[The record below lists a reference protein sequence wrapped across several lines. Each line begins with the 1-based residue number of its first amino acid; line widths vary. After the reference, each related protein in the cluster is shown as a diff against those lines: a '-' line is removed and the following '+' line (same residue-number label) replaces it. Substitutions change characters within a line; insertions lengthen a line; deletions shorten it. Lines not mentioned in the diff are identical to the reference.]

1 MCLRACSN
9 RCYRR
14 YCAAVL
20 HWWGGEVIQKIWETS
35 NYADVKGLVLSHDV
49 GLRNASFW
57 IGKLLVVFP
66 VLLHVGHC
74 MGCTYVSHDVSRK
87 AISFVKIS
95 CCQSYAVKHFLL
107 SLLFGYPARWH
118 FHLKAQPL
126 KTHTHTH
133 KVSVCSGSKHLATQS
148 QRWYWSRSKYSSP
161 ATPTQNGHNWRDFG
175 VAILRQQ
182 LVVVSEDLI
191 IWNCNQYQYYQWYPI
206 GTPRL
211 HQYFLTDWIFDTW
224 NPWDSRFISTGHF
237 DDLFSQPTST

>member
-20 HWWGGEVIQKIWETS
+20 HWWGGEVIQKIW
-35 NYADVKGLVLSHDV
+35 GLPTMQMSRDLVFSHDV

-87 AISFVKIS
+87 AISLVKIS
-95 CCQSYAVKHFLL
+95 CCQAFLAIVTFWL
-107 SLLFGYPARWH
+107 PCKVTF
-118 FHLKAQPL
+118 PL
-126 KTHTHTH
+126 ESATPENTHTRFQFVPVL
-133 KVSVCSGSKHLATQS
+133 KCSKHLATQS

-161 ATPTQNGHNWRDFG
+161 ATPIQNGHNWRDFG
-175 VAILRQQ
+175 VAILRHQ

-206 GTPRL
+206 GTRRL